1 MHLLSTFLLQTYTM
15 IKIRTLFM
23 SGLTDSYIDLNVTRN
38 NEKYQLD
45 ILCHIFKRAHKI
57 DTETP

>member
-1 MHLLSTFLLQTYTM
+1 
-15 IKIRTLFM
+15 M

-38 NEKYQLD
+38 NEKYQQD